1 MKNLSDLVTEG
12 RNERTRE
19 IDSVSTLEMLR
30 IINREDSRVADAVAG
45 ELESIARAVDE
56 IYERVRHS
64 GRLIYCGAGT
74 SGRLGI
80 LDASECPP
88 TYNVSENLVV
98 GLIAGG
104 REAMFHAVE
113 GAEDDETLC
122 EKDLRALGFNER
134 DALVGIAASGRT
146 PYVLGGLRYARSLG
160 ALTIAVTCNADSAMK
175 KHADITIAP
184 VVGPEVISGS
194 TRMKAGTAQKM
205 VLNMLSTGLMI
216 RSGKV
221 YGNLMVDL
229 QPSNE
234 KLMVRAGRIITEATG
249 VDEARAQE
257 MLALCDNEVK
267 TAIVAI
273 QTGLTP
279 ELAREILTRN
289 EGRIE
294 KTIQSFARERSR

>member
-1 MKNLSDLVTEG
+1 MKNLSDLVTES
-12 RNERTRE
+12 RNERTKE

-30 IINREDSRVADAVAG
+30 IINKEDNRVAGAVG
-45 ELESIARAVDE
+45 KELEHIVQAVDA
-56 IYERVRHS
+56 IYDRVQQS

-88 TYNVSENLVV
+88 TYNVSEGLVI

-104 REAMFHAVE
+104 KEAMFRAVE

-122 EKDLRALGFNER
+122 EKDLRMIGFCKQ
-134 DALVGIAASGRT
+134 DTLVGIAASGRT
-146 PYVLGGLRYARSLG
+146 PYVLGGMRYARSIG

-175 KHADITIAP
+175 KLAEITIAP

-216 RSGKV
+216 RCGKV

-229 QPSNE
+229 QLSNE
-234 KLMVRAGRIITEATG
+234 KLVSRAQYIISEATG
-249 VDEARAQE
+249 VGEAEAKE
-257 MLALCDNEVK
+257 MLLLCGNEVK

-273 QTGLTP
+273 QTGLKP
-279 ELAREILTRN
+279 EQSRKLLARH
-289 EGRIE
+289 EGQIG
-294 KTIQSFARERSR
+294 KAIQSFAKERSR